1 MDGGEGPEVRVQ
13 DGGAVPLG
21 TEGKVA
27 LMGTPVK
34 ISGAALG
41 IAGMVVALV
50 DTAGSTAAVV
60 SAVAVGAIP
69 PKLVDT
75 AGSTAAVVP
84 AVAVGAIAGGGETVS
99 ATGIVDEG
107 ATVAAVT
114 EVEDPVGGAGSCISG
129 DDEDAAGGTAAK
141 GAAVGVGAVRTSGG
155 GSRVGEEVP
164 ESRTIRK

>member
-1 MDGGEGPEVRVQ
+1 MPLGTEGKVALMGTP

-50 DTAGSTAAVV
+50 DR
-60 SAVAVGAIP
+60 
-69 PKLVDT
+69 

-84 AVAVGAIAGGGETVS
+84 AVAVGAISGGGETVS
-99 ATGIVDEG
+99 ATGIGDEV

-141 GAAVGVGAVRTSGG
+141 GAAVEVGAVRRSGG
-155 GSRVGEEVP
+155 GLRVGEEVP